1 MEMKNKLT
9 GIRLETA
16 EDGVTVNLALRF
28 VDAESAR
35 EFGAQFAGPVR
46 AAMQIDVH
54 ITGNGEITECE

>member
-16 EDGVTVNLALRF
+16 EDGVTANLALRF

-35 EFGAQFAGPVR
+35 EFEGWPFQSQKTDPS
-46 AAMQIDVH
+46 
-54 ITGNGEITECE
+54 E